1 MRKVAGETEGAGIV
15 MVLCKGC
22 ADILKYRG
30 KGGLLVFWNAR
41 EKLGGMEA
49 WMTCFEKPSESLV
62 LPVLPTISNLET
74 RT

>member
-1 MRKVAGETEGAGIV
+1 MRKVAGETEGRGIV

-22 ADILKYRG
+22 AEILYPPLGR
-30 KGGLLVFWNAR
+30 AQ
-41 EKLGGMEA
+41 EKAQLGGMEA